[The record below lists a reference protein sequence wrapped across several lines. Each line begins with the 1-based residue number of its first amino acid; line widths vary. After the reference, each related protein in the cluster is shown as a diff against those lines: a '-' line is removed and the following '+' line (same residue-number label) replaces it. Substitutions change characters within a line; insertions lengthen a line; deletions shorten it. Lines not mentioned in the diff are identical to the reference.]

1 MSCVQLISPLPAA
14 CQSHEGYAWS
24 LGLLPKGIRLGKK
37 LNVAGTPARNLGVLT
52 KIRSQ
57 PISIPV
63 NTMFSGRY
71 LSRKSRSCG
80 NAKSSSDHCAIVS
93 SFLVLPHNSGRTV
106 AKSTMYLKKLSN
118 QGKVTVKTVLK

>member
-1 MSCVQLISPLPAA
+1 VQLIFPLPAA

-24 LGLLPKGIRLGKK
+24 LGLLPKGTCLEKK
-37 LNVAGTPARNLGVLT
+37 LSVAGTPTRNLGVLT

-71 LSRKSRSCG
+71 RLRKPRSCG
-80 NAKSSSDHCAIVS
+80 NAKSSSDHCATVS
-93 SFLVLPHNSGRTV
+93 SVAALTRNSGRIL
-106 AKSTMYLKKLSN
+106 AKSRIYLKKLSN
-118 QGKVTVKTVLK
+118 R